1 MVQLTIPQVLMGALV
16 LILCIVAGVRA
27 ALEYRRENA
36 ALCCDYFGP
45 EYERD
50 ILQHSIFSES
60 EDWRADRPSRLAP
73 FHLRDSEPN
82 EQRTRVD
89 EATRRDCE
97 STGLRHGESGWEMNR
112 ERQSGYRRADIRQ
125 GD

>member
-27 ALEYRRENA
+27 ALEIRRENA
-36 ALCCDYFGP
+36 APCCDYFGP

-60 EDWRADRPSRLAP
+60 EDWRADRPSRFAP

-89 EATRRDCE
+89 GATRRDCE